1 MLSRRNFLKLG
12 GAGAVVVMAG
22 STVPMFISQAF
33 ASGQPGASLS
43 NGSQALV
50 IVELQ
55 GGNDGL
61 NTVIPFSDAQYY
73 KLRPTLAIQPNSVLK
88 LNSNVG
94 LHPSMTGL
102 QGLYNDGKLAIVQGV
117 CYPNPS
123 LSHFE
128 ASDIWQSAQPTLKGG
143 RSGWVARSLDAQPA
157 SNTALAASL
166 TGDVPMTLY
175 SQTTLVPSISSLN
188 DFNFRSDNYYDET
201 DGAARLKLLRSIYQY
216 TEQNSMADYV
226 RSSALDALATT
237 DALQQAAKDF
247 KPAPGYPADSELASQ
262 LANVVQLLVS
272 GLAFRIF
279 YVRITGFDTHANQVD
294 AQAGLLKDLSDS
306 LTAFYSDLRTR
317 GLADNV
323 TVLSFSEFGRR
334 AAENGSGTDHGTSQ
348 PMFVLGGKVK
358 GGFYGS
364 YPSLSDLDDDNL
376 KFSTDFRSVYATV
389 LEKWLKLPATSILG
403 QAWSQLNLF

>member
-1 MLSRRNFLKLG
+1 
-12 GAGAVVVMAG
+12 
-22 STVPMFISQAF
+22 MFISQAF
-33 ASGQPGASLS
+33 ASGQPGASLA

-61 NTVIPFSDAQYY
+61 NTVIPFSDAHYY
-73 KLRPTLAIQPNSVLK
+73 KLRPTLAIQPSNVLK
-88 LNSNVG
+88 LDSNVG

-128 ASDIWQSAQPTLKGG
+128 ASDIWQSAQPSLKGG
-143 RSGWVARSLDAQPA
+143 RSGWLARSPDAQPV
-157 SNTALAASL
+157 AASL

-175 SQTTLVPSISSLN
+175 SQTTLVPSISSLS

-216 TEQNSMADYV
+216 TEQNPMADYV

-247 KPAPGYPADSELASQ
+247 KAASGYPADSELASQ

-272 GLAFRIF
+272 GLTFRVF
-279 YVRITGFDTHANQVD
+279 YVRITGFDTHANQAD

-317 GLADNV
+317 GLADDV

-358 GGFYGS
+358 GGLYGS

-389 LEKWLKLPATSILG
+389 LEKWLKLQAISILG
-403 QAWSQLNLF
+403 QDWSQLNLF